1 MLWAMFYWETSS
13 SANLVD
19 VTLTR
24 TTYQSIVADH
34 VRAFMEAVFPDVC
47 GLFQQDNVPE
57 SEVESLSI

>member
-24 TTYQSIVADH
+24 TTYQSIV
-34 VRAFMEAVFPDVC
+34 VRAFMETVFPDVC

-57 SEVESLSI
+57 SEIESLSI